1 MRCWRQARKWT
12 PLLCCPLLR
21 LALQGSLSADAAQ
34 HLAAAGPPARGS
46 GHSGGSGGYEPTM
59 TIATREAFAALNKMF
74 KVGLCYIFMTRR
86 IYLGVSG
93 FSC

>member
-1 MRCWRQARKWT
+1 
-12 PLLCCPLLR
+12 
-21 LALQGSLSADAAQ
+21 
-34 HLAAAGPPARGS
+34 
-46 GHSGGSGGYEPTM
+46 M